1 NVVRDY
7 FDNLLPDSEG
17 IRRRLAM
24 RYKADSLEPFDL
36 LTELGK
42 DCVGAIQLLH
52 DGDEPTDLYSVKY
65 HPLTESEIA
74 ATLRNTTETLLPG
87 RPEDNDDLRL
97 SIAGAQEKTAL
108 LWHEDRWCMPEGNTP
123 TTHIFKLPLG
133 LV

>member
-1 NVVRDY
+1 TITHQHVKPHTITLPFTPFNQFWPKNFLLNY
-7 FDNLLPDSEG
+7 FNNLLPDSEG

-74 ATLRNTTETLLPG
+74 ATLRNTT
-87 RPEDNDDLRL
+87 
-97 SIAGAQEKTAL
+97 
-108 LWHEDRWCMPEGNTP
+108 
-123 TTHIFKLPLG
+123 
-133 LV
+133 